1 MKNAGDLMGF
11 NRYKI
16 WINKSWDIH
25 DLRIVHVSCGIRYE
39 IGRFWHCGLPDEE
52 FGGYHC

>member
-1 MKNAGDLMGF
+1 MD
-11 NRYKI
+11 
-16 WINKSWDIH
+16 KSWDIR
-25 DLRIVHVSCGIRYE
+25 DLRIVHVSCGIRNE